1 MAIQIAVDQEQIAEF
16 CRWQHIVK
24 LSFFGSVTTDEF
36 REDSD
41 VDVLVEYD
49 PNHIPD
55 LLKVVGQEEELS
67 GLLRRRGFSGSVIAP
82 LLRRHVRP
90 GPEAGIPG
98 DPPE

>member
-1 MAIQIAVDQEQIAEF
+1 MAIQIAVDKEQIAEF
-16 CRWQHIVK
+16 CRRHHIVK

-67 GLLRRRGFSGSVIAP
+67 GLLRHRVD
-82 LLRRHVRP
+82 LRTAEDLSKYFRDDVVRSARLQY
-90 GPEAGIPG
+90 GC
-98 DPPE
+98 

>member
-67 GLLRRRGFSGSVIAP
+67 GLLRRRVD
-82 LLRRHVRP
+82 LRTAEDLSKYFRDDVVRSTRLQY
-90 GPEAGIPG
+90 GC
-98 DPPE
+98 